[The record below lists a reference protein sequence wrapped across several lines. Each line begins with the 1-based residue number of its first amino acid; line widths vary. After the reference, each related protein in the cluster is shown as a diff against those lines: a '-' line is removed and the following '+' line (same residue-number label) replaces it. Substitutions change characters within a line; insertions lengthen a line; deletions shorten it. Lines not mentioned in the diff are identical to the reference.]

1 MPWPPVECGR
11 ETSTPSS
18 QKSWLE
24 KSVGARATTRS
35 SSLTPPAW
43 RFRMWRPRRSCTSA
57 RLRPVAEHLSASLRF
72 RPGMLPQ
79 SAELPVAET
88 EEKTEEPPLFRVLL
102 HNDDYTTM
110 DFVVQVLQSVFNM
123 PEDQAIQI
131 MLNVH
136 VKGIGVA
143 GVYTYEVA
151 EMKVAKTT
159 AMAREYEF
167 PLLCTIE

>member
-1 MPWPPVECGR
+1 
-11 ETSTPSS
+11 
-18 QKSWLE
+18 
-24 KSVGARATTRS
+24 
-35 SSLTPPAW
+35 
-43 RFRMWRPRRSCTSA
+43 
-57 RLRPVAEHLSASLRF
+57 
-72 RPGMLPQ
+72 MLPQ
-79 SAELPVAET
+79 REELPVAES

-110 DFVVQVLQSVFNM
+110 DFVVHVLQTIFNM
-123 PEDQAIQI
+123 AEDQAIQV

-159 AMAREYEF
+159 AMAREEEF
-167 PLLCTIE
+167 PLLVTMEKA

>member
-1 MPWPPVECGR
+1 
-11 ETSTPSS
+11 
-18 QKSWLE
+18 
-24 KSVGARATTRS
+24 
-35 SSLTPPAW
+35 
-43 RFRMWRPRRSCTSA
+43 
-57 RLRPVAEHLSASLRF
+57 
-72 RPGMLPQ
+72 MLPQ
-79 SAELPVAET
+79 SAELPIAES
-88 EEKTEEPPLFRVLL
+88 EEKTEEPPLFKVLL

-110 DFVVQVLQSVFNM
+110 DFVVHILQSVFNL

-159 AMAREYEF
+159 AMAREHEF
-167 PLLCTIE
+167 PLLCTIEKA

>member
-1 MPWPPVECGR
+1 
-11 ETSTPSS
+11 
-18 QKSWLE
+18 
-24 KSVGARATTRS
+24 
-35 SSLTPPAW
+35 
-43 RFRMWRPRRSCTSA
+43 
-57 RLRPVAEHLSASLRF
+57 
-72 RPGMLPQ
+72 MLPQ
-79 SAELPVAET
+79 SAELPVAES
-88 EEKTEEPPLFRVLL
+88 EEKTEEPPLFKVLL

-110 DFVVQVLQSVFNM
+110 DFVVHVLESVFNL

-159 AMAREYEF
+159 AMAREQEF
-167 PLLCTIE
+167 PLLCTIENA